1 VIVWT
6 VLKVGKLVPC
16 LEDSWFCGGGGGGL
30 FGSIFGCIAWVFTAG
45 YVIYRGVEGY
55 MMVGWVVWIWLV
67 CGV

>member
-1 VIVWT
+1 
-6 VLKVGKLVPC
+6 
-16 LEDSWFCGGGGGGL
+16 
-30 FGSIFGCIAWVFTAG
+30 VFAAG